1 MNEENVCKLL
11 SDEEVNNFIDELLK
25 LPVEKNNNCLSTYG
39 SVNVDDLITVAKEI
53 RKVPTYDVVLRENM
67 RLKQKLQQ
75 KEDVI
80 NKIIDIKYNF
90 QNENSSLIFEY
101 DTLLKFMNDLQDIF
115 ILKIRSDK

>member
-1 MNEENVCKLL
+1 MNEKNICKLL
-11 SDEEVNNFIDELLK
+11 SDKEVNNFIDELLK

-39 SVNVDDLITVAKEI
+39 SVNVDDLITAVKEI

-67 RLKQKLQQ
+67 KLKQKLQQ
-75 KEDVI
+75 KEDII